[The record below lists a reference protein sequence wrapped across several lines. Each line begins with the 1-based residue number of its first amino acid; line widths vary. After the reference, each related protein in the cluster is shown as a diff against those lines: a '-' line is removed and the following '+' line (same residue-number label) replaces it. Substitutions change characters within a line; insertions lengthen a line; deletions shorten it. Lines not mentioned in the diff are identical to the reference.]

1 MWREQIRF
9 GAVIGVG
16 LLATMTAL
24 SAQQQQPS
32 TTTVTENKKFEIIAV
47 DGNHVVVKNEAGQ
60 NQELT
65 VPDSYRLTVDGRQVS
80 VAELKPGMKG
90 TATVTTT
97 TTVKPVY
104 VTEVKSAKVFRAT
117 GSSIILTTPEG
128 YRTVSAADAAARNA
142 TVYKDGQK
150 VDFSSLHEG
159 DVLTATIVTQKRPE
173 ILTERQVT
181 AAISGAPAAAAN
193 AAASA
198 ARTTGGAVASGATAA
213 GNATARAATST
224 ANAATGAATSTPAR
238 TLPKTASAFPLL
250 LAIGLVS
257 LLFGIGLTMRRLLG
271 SR

>member
-32 TTTVTENKKFEIIAV
+32 TTSVTENKKFEILAV

-60 NQELT
+60 TQELT
-65 VPDSYRLTVDGRQVS
+65 VPDSYRLAVDGRPVS

-90 TATVTTT
+90 TATITTT

-128 YRTVSAADAAARNA
+128 YRTVSAAEAATRNA
-142 TVYKDGQK
+142 TIYKDGQK

-181 AAISGAPAAAAN
+181 AAMSGAPA

-224 ANAATGAATSTPAR
+224 ANAVTGGASTPAR

-257 LLFGIGLTMRRLLG
+257 LLFGMGLTMRRLLG

>member
-1 MWREQIRF
+1 MWREQIRL

-24 SAQQQQPS
+24 SAQQQPPTS
-32 TTTVTENKKFEIIAV
+32 TTVTENKKFEIIAV

-65 VPDSYRLTVDGRQVS
+65 VPDSYKLTVDGRQVS

-104 VTEVKSAKVFRAT
+104 VTEVKQAKVFRAT
-117 GSSIILTTPEG
+117 GSTIVLTTPEG
-128 YRTVSAADAAARNA
+128 YRTVTAADAAARNA
-142 TVYKDGQK
+142 TVYTDGQK

-181 AAISGAPAAAAN
+181 AAISGAANATTNAAKAAA
-193 AAASA
+193 
-198 ARTTGGAVASGATAA
+198 GAVASGATAA

-224 ANAATGAATSTPAR
+224 ANAVTGAAGAGTSTPAR
-238 TLPKTASAFPLL
+238 TLPKTASPFPLL

-257 LLFGIGLTMRRLLG
+257 LLFGMGLTMRRLLG

>member
-24 SAQQQQPS
+24 SAQQQPTS
-32 TTTVTENKKFEIIAV
+32 STVTEQKRFEIIAV

-65 VPDSYRLTVDGRQVS
+65 VPDTYRLTVDGRPVT

-104 VTEVKSAKVFRAT
+104 VTEVKQAKVFRVT
-117 GSSIILTTPEG
+117 GSSLILTTPEG
-128 YRTVSAADAAARNA
+128 YRTISTAEAQARNA
-142 TVYKDGQK
+142 TIYKDGKK
-150 VDFSSLHEG
+150 VDFSGLHEG
-159 DVLTATIVTQKRPE
+159 DILTATIVTQKQPE
-173 ILTERQVT
+173 IMTQRQVDAAMSGVPAANT
-181 AAISGAPAAAAN
+181 ARTTSGASGSAASSN
-193 AAASA
+193 AAARPATTTAKA
-198 ARTTGGAVASGATAA
+198 APASGSASSA
-213 GNATARAATST
+213 
-224 ANAATGAATSTPAR
+224 PAK
-238 TLPKTASAFPLL
+238 TLPKTASGMPLV

-257 LLFGIGLTMRRLLG
+257 LLFGMGLTMRRLLG